1 MIEKDLVTVEEL
13 QEETRKAFPGKEESF
28 YDGSKGFPFDV
39 CYKVLCKKFKSF
51 SSLRLCLSAMSGK
64 VDELDKLM
72 KEVKEYLRIKEFDMD
87 SLIDEGL
94 KNESMKSQPAHLYK
108 DFFADKERLVA
119 NKEIIF
125 SEITLFIYEIYNT
138 HVKDEYQDD
147 PESDYYYYT
156 NFIREFMIKLNTES
170 EIRNKLLALTNM
182 KSRLVEYFES
192 IYLKLNEILYWNNQL
207 PKQLDLA
214 KKNVHKPILEINYMN
229 KFLTNDMNNL
239 AQFKRNKLFDIGY
252 ILHVRHHGAPE
263 NTHAVC
269 VLMLYP
275 PTEGGVQVYVFID
288 SNSKTLLTFAT
299 QEKLKEYL
307 VATYATI
314 YNQYVMV
321 SKNAINSEQEV
332 NLSERKYF
340 SFLNRV
346 NKIMTSMLSEKSE
359 EKEEDNE
366 ELYGGKT
373 YYTLP

>member
-1 MIEKDLVTVEEL
+1 
-13 QEETRKAFPGKEESF
+13 
-28 YDGSKGFPFDV
+28 
-39 CYKVLCKKFKSF
+39 
-51 SSLRLCLSAMSGK
+51 
-64 VDELDKLM
+64 
-72 KEVKEYLRIKEFDMD
+72 
-87 SLIDEGL
+87 
-94 KNESMKSQPAHLYK
+94 
-108 DFFADKERLVA
+108 
-119 NKEIIF
+119 
-125 SEITLFIYEIYNT
+125 
-138 HVKDEYQDD
+138 
-147 PESDYYYYT
+147 
-156 NFIREFMIKLNTES
+156 MIKLNTES